1 MLRHLLGFELRQ
13 ILHNGVFWVVALFW
27 GINAFAISSSEGVN
41 LVGGVGNVLRNA
53 PYVVVYSLGVMSI
66 FSLFLVTIFVAG
78 TALRDFELRT
88 AELFFATPMKKR
100 DYLLG
105 RFGGGLI
112 AAIGIMLIASLG
124 LWLGTL
130 MPWLD
135 PSRIGPT
142 RLDAHLWGLG
152 VIVLP
157 NLLFIAALLFTIAML
172 TRSMLYTYLGVI
184 AFFVLWTVAGELTRE
199 LDARW
204 IGSLIDPFGLSALT
218 DATRYWS
225 AAQRNSQLPELGGML
240 LANRLLWSSIA
251 AGLLVFAF
259 GLFRTDREGIVLRR
273 RRRRAAAQAAVA
285 TVAPAPAS
293 ATMPAVRLQT
303 SRGAQWRQ
311 FLHQARFDAL
321 GVLTGVPFLIV
332 IALGIFNLGGALF
345 YSDLYYGTKVYPVTH
360 LMLGSIADS
369 YNFLLAIIVIY
380 YAGELVWR
388 ERTLRVA
395 ETTDAYATPDWIP
408 VAAKLVALIG
418 VIFVFFAVGA
428 LVCVIYQLAR
438 GYTNL
443 EPLLYAKMLVLY
455 SPPFVLMAVLA
466 VFLQVISGN
475 KFLGYLFVIL
485 VILSRIVMQAL
496 DFDHLLYHYSAAPPA
511 RWSDMNGFGHFLAP
525 NLWFRAYWAALALV
539 MFILATAFWPRGTTV
554 AWRDRLGQAR
564 ARLRMP
570 QRVAIA
576 AGLVAFVG
584 LGAWIFHNTNRL
596 NDYVPGDL
604 AIERQADY
612 EKAYRQYKDLA
623 QPRITDVRADVD
635 IHPEQRRVV
644 VKGHYRL
651 ENRHAEAIDAFH
663 IALDPRITLK
673 RLDFGPS
680 TISADDRVHGY
691 TIHQLATPMAAGA
704 SLDLAF
710 EIEIQPR
717 GFTLDGQPTQFV
729 ANGTFFNNQVFPSF
743 GYDARRE
750 LSDRND
756 RHKHDLGEPHRMP
769 KIDDEAARANTYIG
783 DDADWVTFET
793 TVSTSADQ
801 IALAPGY
808 LQREWIENG
817 RRHFH
822 YKADTRLLNFF
833 AWLSARWE
841 VRRDVWNDVAIE
853 VYHDAKHPYNVE
865 RMIEASKKSLDYFTR
880 EFSPYQFRQLRILE
894 FPRYADFAQAFANT
908 VPYSESLGFIADLRD
923 EEAIDYVFFVTA
935 HEVAHQWWAHQ
946 VIGANVQGA
955 TMLSESLAEYS
966 AFMVME
972 KEYGA
977 HKMRKFLK
985 YDLDRYLAGRSG
997 ERIEEMPVALNENQ
1011 PYIHYQKGGH
1021 VFYALRDAIGED
1033 KLNAVL
1039 ARFLREKG
1047 FQDPPFTTSRELLA
1061 MLREETDAQFHPF
1074 IEDLFEKIVFFDHRT
1089 VEATARKRDD
1099 GSYAVTLELH
1109 AGKLVADGKGEETEV
1124 PVDSWVDIGI
1134 FARAPGAKESD
1145 EKVLYLQKH
1154 RITQARTTLELVVD
1168 ELPYDAGIDP
1178 YNKLIDRDS
1187 DDNRKRV
1194 TL

>member
-1 MLRHLLGFELRQ
+1 MLRHLLAFECRQ
-13 ILHNGVFWVVALFW
+13 ILRNGVFWVVALFW
-27 GINAFAISSSEGVN
+27 GINAFAISTSEGVS
-41 LVGGVGNVLRNA
+41 LVGAVGNVLRNA
-53 PYVVVYSLGVMSI
+53 PYVVIYSLGVMSV

-105 RFGGGLI
+105 RFGGGLL
-112 AAIGIMLIASLG
+112 AAIGVMLVAALG
-124 LWLGTL
+124 LWLGSM

-135 PSRIGPT
+135 AARLGPT
-142 RLDAHLWGLG
+142 RIDAYLWGLF

-157 NLLFIAALLFTIAML
+157 NLFFISALLFAIAML
-172 TRSMLYTYLGVI
+172 TRSMLFTYLGVI
-184 AFFVLWTVAGELTRE
+184 AFFVLWTVAGELTSE

-225 AAQRNSQLPELGGML
+225 AEQRNTQLPEIGGML
-240 LANRLLWSSIA
+240 LANRLLWSGI
-251 AGLLVFAF
+251 GLALLGLAF
-259 GLFRTDREGIVLRR
+259 SLFRTDREGIVLRR
-273 RRRRAAAQAAVA
+273 RRRKLADAPLIPSSTGAV
-285 TVAPAPAS
+285 VI
-293 ATMPAVRLQT
+293 PAVRLQT
-303 SRGAQWRQ
+303 SRSAQFRQ
-311 FLHQARFDAL
+311 FLHQARFDAF

-345 YSDLYYGTKVYPVTH
+345 YSDLNYGTRLYPVTH
-360 LMLGSIADS
+360 LMLSTLADS
-369 YNFLLAIIVIY
+369 YNLLLAIIVFY

-388 ERTLRVA
+388 ERTLRVS
-395 ETTDAYATPDWIP
+395 ETTDAYSTPDWVP
-408 VAAKLVALIG
+408 LAAKLVALIG

-428 LVCVIYQLAR
+428 LVCIIYQLAL

-443 EPLLYAKMLVLY
+443 ELALYAQMLALH

-485 VILSRIVMQAL
+485 YILARVALQAL
-496 DFDHLLYHYSAAPPA
+496 DFDHLLYQYGTAPMV

-525 NLWFRAYWAALALV
+525 NLWFRAYWAALAVV
-539 MFILATAFWPRGTTV
+539 MFVLATAFWPRGTTV
-554 AWRDRLGQAR
+554 AWRDRLRQAR

-570 QRVAIA
+570 QRVLIGTGLLAFA
-576 AGLVAFVG
+576 A
-584 LGAWIFHNTNRL
+584 LGVWIFHNTNRL
-596 NDYVPGDL
+596 NEYVPGDL
-604 AIERQADY
+604 AIEREADY

-623 QPRITDVRADVD
+623 QPRITDVYADVE
-635 IHPEQRRVV
+635 IQPEQRRVV
-644 VKGHYRL
+644 VKGRYAI
-651 ENRHAEAIDAFH
+651 ENRHAVPIQTLH
-663 IALDPRITLK
+663 IALDNGITLK
-673 RLDFGPS
+673 SLDFGGG
-680 TISADDRVHGY
+680 TITADDRVHGY
-691 TIHQLATPMAAGA
+691 TIHQLATPMAPGEKRTMTFTI
-704 SLDLAF
+704 D
-710 EIEIQPR
+710 IEPK
-717 GFTLDGQPTQFV
+717 GFTLDGEPVQFV

-756 RHKHDLGEPHRMP
+756 RRKHDLGEPRRMA
-769 KIDDEAARANTYIG
+769 KIDDERARANTYIG

-793 TVSTSADQ
+793 IVSTSADQ

-808 LQREWIENG
+808 LQREWSENG
-817 RRHFH
+817 RRYFH

-865 RMIEASKKSLDYFTR
+865 RMIEATKKSLDYYTRAFT
-880 EFSPYQFRQLRILE
+880 PYQFRQLRILE

-908 VPYSESLGFIADLRD
+908 VPYSESIGFIADLRD
-923 EEAIDYVFFVTA
+923 PDDIDYVFFVTA

-997 ERIEEMPVALNENQ
+997 ERVEEMPVALNENQ

-1047 FQDPPFTTSRELLA
+1047 FNDAPYPTSRQLLD
-1061 MLREETDAQFHPF
+1061 MLREETDATFHPL
-1074 IEDLFEKIVFFDHRT
+1074 IADLFEKIVFFDHRAI
-1089 VEATARKRDD
+1089 EATVRKRED
-1099 GSYAVTLELH
+1099 GKYAVTLKVH
-1109 AGKLVADGKGEETEV
+1109 AGKVIADGKGAETEA
-1124 PVDSWVDIGI
+1124 PIDIDVDIGV
-1134 FARAPGAKESD
+1134 FARASGASEEDES
-1145 EKVLYLQKH
+1145 VLYLAKH
-1154 RITQARTTLELVVD
+1154 RITQAETTIELVVD
-1168 ELPYDAGIDP
+1168 GEPYDAGIDP
-1178 YNKLIDRDS
+1178 YNKLIDRVS

-1194 TL
+1194 SVQ